1 MRSVGRGHLKVFERK
16 KETEINSKNNK
27 RRAEKMS
34 ALSLAAVVIE
44 LES

>member
-16 KETEINSKNNK
+16 KQEINSKNNK
-27 RRAEKMS
+27 RQAEKMS
-34 ALSLAAVVIE
+34 AQSLAAVVIE